1 MIRVDRRGF
10 VYAGHLKVCRVVDG
24 QLEFKDK
31 NNSPGREWIGG
42 GDRFVYVNP
51 EELVTAV
58 RLHDQEQK
66 EM

>member
-1 MIRVDRRGF
+1 MVRVDNRGF

-24 QLEFKDK
+24 QLEFKGK
-31 NNSPGREWIGG
+31 NNSPGRERAGG
-42 GDRFVYVNP
+42 GEQFVYVKP